1 MIPLDFAGTTVLVT
15 GTSGCL
21 GSAIVDRFLEA
32 GADVVA
38 HARRPSPT
46 TDRVHTGPSRFFTAL
61 GDLEDQDFVAEM
73 FSSTARYGPIDV
85 LINNA
90 GAYPSGPL
98 LDTSTAAF
106 DQVMRSNGGIS
117 FSCLR
122 EAAKSM
128 KTHGGGSIVNIGSL
142 SATRPTLNQAAYSS
156 AKAAVASLSRSA
168 ANELAPHHIRVNTV
182 SPGLID
188 RPGLIASWPA
198 GVESWLEHCPMGRLG
213 APCDVADACLFLAS
227 PLASW
232 ITGHE
237 LIVDGGACAQPA
249 Y

>member
-1 MIPLDFAGTTVLVT
+1 VIPLDFAGSTVLVT
-15 GTSGCL
+15 GTSGGL
-21 GSAIVDRFLEA
+21 GAAIVNRFLEA

-38 HARRPSPT
+38 HARRPSPMT
-46 TDRVHTGPSRFFTAL
+46 ESVHTGPSRFFTAH
-61 GDLEDQDFVAEM
+61 GDLEDEDFVAEM
-73 FSSTARYGPIDV
+73 FSPTARYGPIDI

-90 GAYPSGPL
+90 GAYPSEPL
-98 LDTSTAAF
+98 LDTSTSTF
-106 DQVMRSNGGIS
+106 EQVTRSNVGIT

-142 SATRPTLNQAAYSS
+142 NATRPTLNQAAYNS
-156 AKAAVASLSRSA
+156 AKAAIVSLSRSA

-188 RPGLIASWPA
+188 RPGLVTTWPV
-198 GVESWLEHCPMGRLG
+198 GVERWLEHCPMGRLG
-213 APCDVADACLFLAS
+213 DPRDVADACLFLAS

-237 LIVDGGACAQPA
+237 LIVDGGACAGPA